1 MNYQSNPIL
10 TPNPSDV
17 EVITVPRERTFWKM
31 LLGAPDGTLLD
42 EARQTAML
50 DKYRAALTHNAILN
64 ATAFS
69 VLEAQAAAIS
79 PQGAARVGALA
90 DAYTMKS
97 IKTITGR

>member
-17 EVITVPRERTFWKM
+17 EVLPIPRERTFWQL
-31 LLGAPDGTLLD
+31 LLGTPDDRLFD

-50 DKYRAALTHNAILN
+50 DKCRASLTYAAIQS
-64 ATAFS
+64 TMAFS
-69 VLEAQAAAIS
+69 VLESQAAAIS
-79 PQGAARVGALA
+79 PQGAARVGALV

-97 IKTITGR
+97 IKAITGR

>member
-10 TPNPSDV
+10 TPKPSDV
-17 EVITVPRERTFWKM
+17 EVITVPRERTFWQM

-50 DKYRAALTHNAILN
+50 DKCRAALTHNTILN

-79 PQGAARVGALA
+79 PQGAAALLPA
-90 DAYTMKS
+90 
-97 IKTITGR
+97 GR

>member
-1 MNYQSNPIL
+1 MNHQNNSIL
-10 TPNPSDV
+10 TPNPNDV
-17 EVITVPRERTFWKM
+17 EVLPVPRERTFWQM
-31 LLGAPDGTLLD
+31 LLGTSDDTLLE

-69 VLEAQAAAIS
+69 VLEAQAAAVS

-90 DAYTMKS
+90 DAYTMQS
-97 IKTITGR
+97 IKSVTGR